1 VENPRQTGEDND
13 RKLIEQRKATPGF
26 LNRRATR
33 KGLKHNHLERYQD
46 TASTSMAEFQTEQS
60 PGGSQLDAMQPTSPQ
75 PALEPSPVCDHWQQ
89 TIQAVLAVVMFV
101 GALAM
106 MHYYAPRATPDTPGD
121 LQSDAKER
129 KELRQEV
136 HALTAQVDELKQE
149 QAMPAM
155 VLNRYRNS
163 IGYIY
168 GVYQVGFANQRP
180 AIRARVS
187 GTGFLVGDGL
197 LATNRHVAEPWY
209 GDSEAEALINRGAT
223 AMLESL
229 VVFFPGSPTPVNL
242 SPASSSKTCDLAILR
257 AHNEDMNALR
267 GLPILPLAKS
277 PSTPGEHVTVIGYP
291 MGIAGMVAKSP
302 SGIYE
307 RLAYR
312 HNDINAASELAALSL
327 IRPSATWGHLG
338 DVVGDKLIYDA
349 PTAHGGS
356 GGPVFNAKGEVIG
369 VNSAYMDGFSGGTL
383 GVSVESLRPL
393 LQEAQKQR

>member
-1 VENPRQTGEDND
+1 
-13 RKLIEQRKATPGF
+13 
-26 LNRRATR
+26 
-33 KGLKHNHLERYQD
+33 
-46 TASTSMAEFQTEQS
+46 MAEPENLQTSNE
-60 PGGSQLDAMQPTSPQ
+60 
-75 PALEPSPVCDHWQQ
+75 VCDSWQQ
-89 TIQAVLAVVMFV
+89 MIQGVLGIVLLL

-106 MHYYAPRATPDTPGD
+106 VHYYAPLAAQGAPPDD
-121 LQSDAKER
+121 LQK
-129 KELRQEV
+129 QV
-136 HALTAQVDELKQE
+136 HELTAQVEQLRQD
-149 QAMPAM
+149 QAMPAR
-155 VLNRYRNS
+155 VLTHYRNS

-168 GVYQVGFANQRP
+168 GVYQVGFPNQRP

-187 GTGFLVGDGL
+187 GTGFLVGDRL

-209 GDSEAEALINRGAT
+209 GDSEAQHLIDQGAT

-229 VVFFPGSPTPVNL
+229 VVFFPNSPTPVTL
-242 SPASSSKTCDLAILR
+242 SPASVSKTSDLAILR
-257 AHNEDMNALR
+257 TEDSEVVR
-267 GLPILPLAKS
+267 GLPPLPLAKS
-277 PSTPGEHVTVIGYP
+277 PGSPGELVTVIGYP

-327 IRPSATWGHLG
+327 IRPSTTCGHLG

-369 VNSAYMDGFSGGTL
+369 VNSAFMDGFSGGTL
-383 GVSVESLRPL
+383 GVSVDSLRPL
-393 LQEAQKQR
+393 LLEAQASR

>member
-1 VENPRQTGEDND
+1 
-13 RKLIEQRKATPGF
+13 
-26 LNRRATR
+26 
-33 KGLKHNHLERYQD
+33 
-46 TASTSMAEFQTEQS
+46 MAETQIN
-60 PGGSQLDAMQPTSPQ
+60 D
-75 PALEPSPVCDHWQQ
+75 PAASEPDPHPAPESSTPDCRVSETWQQ
-89 TIQAVLAVVMFV
+89 MLQGVLGVLLLL

-106 MHYYAPRATPDTPGD
+106 VHYYAPLAVQGAPPDD
-121 LQSDAKER
+121 LR
-129 KELRQEV
+129 KQV
-136 HALTAQVDELKQE
+136 HELTAQVEQLKQE
-149 QAMPAM
+149 QAMPAV

-168 GVYQVGFANQRP
+168 GVYQVGFPNQRP

-197 LATNRHVAEPWY
+197 IATNRHVAEPWY
-209 GDSEAEALINRGAT
+209 GDSEAQRMLDEGAN

-242 SPASSSKTCDLAILR
+242 SPASVSKTSDLAVLR
-257 AHNEDMNALR
+257 ADDSTSLR
-267 GLPILPLAKS
+267 HLAVLPLAKS
-277 PSTPGEHVTVIGYP
+277 AGAPGQLVTVIGYP

-312 HNDINAASELAALSL
+312 HNDISAASELAALSL
-327 IRPSATWGHLG
+327 IRPSTTCGHLG

-356 GGPVFNAKGEVIG
+356 GGPVFNSKGEVIG
-369 VNSAYMDGFSGGTL
+369 VNSAYMDGFTGGTL
-383 GVSVESLRPL
+383 GISVDSLRPL
-393 LQEAQKQR
+393 LQEAQTVK

>member
-1 VENPRQTGEDND
+1 
-13 RKLIEQRKATPGF
+13 
-26 LNRRATR
+26 
-33 KGLKHNHLERYQD
+33 
-46 TASTSMAEFQTEQS
+46 MAEPENQQTSNE
-60 PGGSQLDAMQPTSPQ
+60 
-75 PALEPSPVCDHWQQ
+75 VCDSWQQ
-89 TIQAVLAVVMFV
+89 MIQGVLGIVLLL

-106 MHYYAPRATPDTPGD
+106 VHYYAPLAAQGAPPDD
-121 LQSDAKER
+121 LQN
-129 KELRQEV
+129 QV
-136 HALTAQVDELKQE
+136 HELTAEVALLKQD
-149 QAMPAM
+149 QAMPAT
-155 VLNRYRNS
+155 VLTHYRNS

-168 GVYQVGFANQRP
+168 GVYQVGFPNQRP

-187 GTGFLVGDGL
+187 GTGFLVGDRL

-209 GDSEAEALINRGAT
+209 GDSEAQHLIDQGAT

-229 VVFFPGSPTPVNL
+229 VVFFPNSPTPVTL
-242 SPASSSKTCDLAILR
+242 SPGSVSKTSDLALLR
-257 AHNEDMNALR
+257 TEDSEVVR
-267 GLPILPLAKS
+267 GLPPLPLAKS
-277 PSTPGEHVTVIGYP
+277 PGSPGELVTVIGYP

-327 IRPSATWGHLG
+327 IRPSTTCGHLG

-369 VNSAYMDGFSGGTL
+369 VNSAFMDGFSGGTL
-383 GVSVESLRPL
+383 GVSVDALRPL
-393 LQEAQKQR
+393 LQEAQRPH